1 MTLGLIWHRQKYCAV
16 PNPVLVCIHRSWL
29 TSTAASF
36 YFVPSCWHDK
46 VITLLPSRGVSAGE
60 STLAERGGVIVSVY
74 LFSAWP
80 LLLAAVSLTV
90 WGWHFT
96 SVYLDSQPV
105 VVVWIWIMNPFRIP
119 FRRCW
124 VPVAMATVH
133 LWLRERE
140 RDTLW
145 DRFDQWDLFLLS
157 ISLSFSFSPVLVGPQ
172 PLSLFSSWWINLVL
186 CQGCVVRIECS
197 SAKWSRSH
205 FQGFSSC
212 RS

>member
-140 RDTLW
+140 RHLVRQIW
-145 DRFDQWDLFLLS
+145 PVRL
-157 ISLSFSFSPVLVGPQ
+157 ISFVY
-172 PLSLFSSWWINLVL
+172 LSLFLTFTSSSRPTTSITLQLLVNKP
-186 CQGCVVRIECS
+186 CVM
-197 SAKWSRSH
+197 SRMCCEDWM
-205 FQGFSSC
+205 FKC
-212 RS
+212 KVE